1 MTRKKFAIKLGII
14 VLVVLL
20 WYNFV
25 YVAQINRL
33 TLLDVELLEVRNKVN
48 MASNAKSNLE
58 NIKKRFEQEQIQLE
72 KEKAKFV
79 RRENLGQVTERLQ
92 SLAEKYN
99 LKLVDFSPGFK
110 DYFEQKDKKIIPL
123 PLTITL
129 VGQYLAIGKYI
140 EQWQELP
147 FYILPQSII
156 MERLDEN
163 GYDVQAV
170 IDTKLYTWNE

>member
-1 MTRKKFAIKLGII
+1 MTKKRFAIKLGIMSVI
-14 VLVVLL
+14 VLL

-25 YVAQINRL
+25 YMAQINRL
-33 TLLDVELLEVRNKVN
+33 MLLDVELMEISNKVN
-48 MASNAKSNLE
+48 MASNAKTNLE
-58 NIKKRFEQEQIQLE
+58 NIKKRFEEEQNQLE

-79 RRENLGQVTERLQ
+79 KRENLGQVTARLQ
-92 SLAEKYN
+92 NLAKEYN

-129 VGQYLAIGKYI
+129 IGQYLAIGKYI
-140 EQWQELP
+140 EHWQELP
-147 FYILPQSII
+147 FYILPQAII

-170 IDTKLYTWNE
+170 IETKLYTWNE